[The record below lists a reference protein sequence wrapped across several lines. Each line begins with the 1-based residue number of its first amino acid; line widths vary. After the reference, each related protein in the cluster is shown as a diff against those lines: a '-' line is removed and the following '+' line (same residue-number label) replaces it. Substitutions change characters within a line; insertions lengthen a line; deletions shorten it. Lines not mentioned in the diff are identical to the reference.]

1 MPSATAC
8 LPQPEEHLQRETLQF
23 PTLYPYHPLPPHP
36 IGTPAA
42 QPPHQSKVFERRW
55 EGVRGREE
63 GNFPQKV
70 SLFPPPLFLPR
81 TQKRAGP
88 QAHPF
93 NGTVSPCYFM
103 RNFMGSRDSE
113 GKNRS
118 RNNTSTSTMR
128 KGAMF
133 RTRLPILMFPMPQT
147 T

>member
-23 PTLYPYHPLPPHP
+23 PALYPYH
-36 IGTPAA
+36 
-42 QPPHQSKVFERRW
+42 
-55 EGVRGREE
+55 
-63 GNFPQKV
+63 
-70 SLFPPPLFLPR
+70 PR

-88 QAHPF
+88 QARPF
-93 NGTVSPCYFM
+93 NGMFSPCYFM

-133 RTRLPILMFPMPQT
+133 RTRLPILMFPIPQT